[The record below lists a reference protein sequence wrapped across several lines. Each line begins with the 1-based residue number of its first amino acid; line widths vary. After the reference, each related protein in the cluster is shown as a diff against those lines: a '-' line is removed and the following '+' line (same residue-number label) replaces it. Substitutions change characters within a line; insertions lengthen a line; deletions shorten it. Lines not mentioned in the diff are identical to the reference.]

1 MPSFKNDYGVM
12 AHRRVIEALL
22 KCENEV
28 NIPYGNDIHSANAE
42 KIIKDIFKA
51 PEAKVHFLSGGTQA
65 NATVISYIL
74 RPYEAVIS
82 CDSGHINVH
91 ETGAVEGTG
100 IKIITVNNVNGKL
113 TKENVIKALKL
124 HTDEHMVKPKMLYIS
139 NSTECGSIYTK
150 QELYDLRAVCDEY
163 NLYLFL
169 DGARLASALTS
180 EANDVEYEDLAK
192 TCDVFYVG
200 GTKNGLLSGEA
211 VVIVN
216 KSLQENFRYHIKN
229 KGAMLAKG
237 FVLGIQFEEIFKDGL
252 YFKLADYANKMAR
265 YIKDN
270 LQKLDV
276 SFTIDSPTNQLFA
289 KFNKQIASILI
300 EKFGCELWE
309 NHDDYSVIRFVTS
322 FKTTKEDCD
331 ELIYE
336 ISNLLEKEI

>member
-12 AHRRVIEALL
+12 AHKRVIEALL
-22 KCENEV
+22 KCEDEV

-42 KIIKDIFKA
+42 RLIKKTFACD
-51 PEAKVHFLSGGTQA
+51 EAKVYFLSGGTQA

-100 IKIITVNNVNGKL
+100 SKIITVNNVNGKL
-113 TKENVIKALKL
+113 TVENVKKALKL
-124 HTDEHMVKPKMLYIS
+124 HIDEHMVKPRMLYIS
-139 NSTECGSIYTK
+139 NSTETGTIYSK
-150 QELYDLRAVCDEY
+150 QELYDLRKICDEN

-169 DGARLASALTS
+169 DGARLASALTCK
-180 EANDVEYEDLAK
+180 ENDVTCEDISK

-216 KSLQENFRYHIKN
+216 KALQENFRYHIKN

-252 YFKLADYANKMAR
+252 YFELAKTTNEMAS
-265 YIKDN
+265 YIKEN
-270 LQKLDV
+270 LIKLNVD
-276 SFTIDSPTNQLFA
+276 FTIDSPTNQLFA
-289 KFNKQIASILI
+289 RFDKQTSLKII
-300 EKFGCELWE
+300 EKYGCELWE
-309 NHDDYSVIRFVTS
+309 NNDDHNVIRFVTS
-322 FKTTKEDCD
+322 YKTCKQDCD
-331 ELIYE
+331 ELIND
-336 ISNLLEKEI
+336 IASWLK